1 MKRTVK
7 GYDLQDKRRCRGSFS
22 NEERERR
29 GACRSKGVLSKGEEL
44 MWTVDR
50 TRTRGGRHTGDE

>member
-1 MKRTVK
+1 MKRGVE
-7 GYDLQDKRRCRGSFS
+7 GYGFKDKKRSRGSFR
-22 NEERERR
+22 NEKRGEER
-29 GACRSKGVLSKGEEL
+29 GIQTQGSIVKGEEL